1 MRRLFFGLCLI
12 SLTILSPPA
21 DASAQMEPI
30 PEDRGATGL
39 ALALRTLAAGAT
51 FMHIT
56 AHPDDE
62 DNGLLVMMSR
72 GRGLRTALLTVTR
85 GDGGQNQI
93 GTELEEAL
101 GVLRSAELMAMHRID
116 GAEQYFALAYE
127 FGYSFSVE
135 ETFEKWGKEETLAD
149 VVRIIRTVRP
159 DVIVSLPLT
168 GEGGGQHHQASG
180 RLAKEAFRAA
190 SDPDRFPEQ
199 IKGGLRPWQPLKL
212 YSRHWI
218 LRPEDRDKPD
228 PPGTVSMNT
237 GQYDPILGLS
247 YHQLGLEARR
257 NHLCQ
262 RISQLRGLPGEHLSK
277 WVPQDAVVPV
287 SGETDLFDSIPW
299 GWIGSSSSSTTKP
312 RIHR

>member
-1 MRRLFFGLCLI
+1 MKRLFGLCLMP
-12 SLTILSPPA
+12 LTILLLLSA
-21 DASAQMEPI
+21 GASAQLEPI

-39 ALALRTLAAGAT
+39 ALALRKLGSGAT

-101 GVLRSAELMAMHRID
+101 GVLRSAELMAIHRID
-116 GAEQYFALAYE
+116 GVEQYFTRAYE

-135 ETFEKWGKEETLAD
+135 ETFEKWGKEEILAD

-159 DVIVSLPLT
+159 DVIVSLPLA

-190 SDPDRFPEQ
+190 ADPNRFPEQ
-199 IKGGLRPWQPLKL
+199 IQAGLRPWQALKL

-218 LRPEDRDKPD
+218 LRREDR
-228 PPGTVSMNT
+228 TN
-237 GQYDPILGLS
+237 PILRS
-247 YHQLGLEARR
+247 PYR
-257 NHLCQ
+257 
-262 RISQLRGLPGEHLSK
+262 
-277 WVPQDAVVPV
+277 
-287 SGETDLFDSIPW
+287 
-299 GWIGSSSSSTTKP
+299 
-312 RIHR
+312 